1 MLQAQRWS
9 RFHNTIRKFFTEGH
23 MNRTLCAGV
32 MLVAGVLLAG
42 NASAADI
49 KVLSTGNMQTIL
61 GQITPEFER
70 ASGHKLVIEY
80 GSTPRIKARVEA
92 EAADLTINERY
103 VLDDLLKQGR
113 VVAGTLVDVAR
124 SPFAI
129 GVRAGAAK
137 PDVSSPD
144 ALKRV
149 LLAAESIAQPDAAGG
164 AQDGTFFVKLIGELG
179 IADQVKPKI
188 KLTQGGDNA
197 AKLVASGGAQ
207 MGVAQRRNFLNLAG
221 VEMLEPLPDLPG
233 FKFLMVAG
241 LVSGA
246 RERDGALAFAKY
258 LASPALAPVI
268 KANGMEPYP

>member
-1 MLQAQRWS
+1 M
-9 RFHNTIRKFFTEGH
+9 
-23 MNRTLCAGV
+23 RTNLSASV
-32 MLVAGVLLAG
+32 MVLLGLVLLASG
-42 NASAADI
+42 AGAADI

-61 GQITPEFER
+61 GQITPDFER
-70 ASGHKLVIEY
+70 MSGHKLKIEY
-80 GSTPRIKARVEA
+80 GSTPRIKARVET

-113 VVAGTLVDVAR
+113 IVAGTFVDIAR

-129 GVRAGAAK
+129 GVRAGAPK
-137 PDVSSPD
+137 PDVSSLD
-144 ALKRV
+144 ALKRT

-164 AQDGTFFVKLIGELG
+164 AQDGTYFVSLIAQLG

-207 MGVAQRRNFLNLAG
+207 MGVAQRRNFLSLAG
-221 VEMLEPLPDLPG
+221 VDMLEPLPDLPG

-241 LVSGA
+241 LVTGA
-246 RERDGALAFAKY
+246 HERDGALAFAKY
-258 LASPALAPVI
+258 LSSPALAAII